1 MIQLNLCSS
10 FIIFTAMLLVAILVT
25 LMFYRKW
32 KIEQEIEGLLWKIN
46 IESLLVRY
54 QFMVGFLVS
63 NLNFSQSLSTFCH
76 LWHFYFSQGYRGDK
90 MDTYPSRQSL
100 GSILSGESRGS
111 RYLGN
116 YCQTAT
122 YRGSCVR
129 YKELYFNDGKCKN
142 MSR

>member
-1 MIQLNLCSS
+1 
-10 FIIFTAMLLVAILVT
+10 
-25 LMFYRKW
+25 
-32 KIEQEIEGLLWKIN
+32 
-46 IESLLVRY
+46 
-54 QFMVGFLVS
+54 
-63 NLNFSQSLSTFCH
+63 
-76 LWHFYFSQGYRGDK
+76 

-111 RYLGN
+111 RYVGAG

-122 YRGSCVR
+122 YRGSMVR

>member
-1 MIQLNLCSS
+1 MEDQHRITVGKLSIYDWVTIK
-10 FIIFTAMLLVAILVT
+10 FLLFRQFVI
-25 LMFYRKW
+25 Y
-32 KIEQEIEGLLWKIN
+32 N
-46 IESLLVRY
+46 I
-54 QFMVGFLVS
+54 
-63 NLNFSQSLSTFCH
+63 ST
-76 LWHFYFSQGYRGDK
+76 FSQGYRGDK

>member
-1 MIQLNLCSS
+1 
-10 FIIFTAMLLVAILVT
+10 MLLVAILVT

-46 IESLLVRY
+46 IESLLVSCMICRIK
-54 QFMVGFLVS
+54 LRKIATKD
-63 NLNFSQSLSTFCH
+63 LNTKENYSTF
-76 LWHFYFSQGYRGDK
+76 FFSQGYRGDK

>member
-1 MIQLNLCSS
+1 MLNNRIFYTRCYYELLIT
-10 FIIFTAMLLVAILVT
+10 FI
-25 LMFYRKW
+25 
-32 KIEQEIEGLLWKIN
+32 
-46 IESLLVRY
+46 
-54 QFMVGFLVS
+54 
-63 NLNFSQSLSTFCH
+63 
-76 LWHFYFSQGYRGDK
+76 YFQGYRGDK

-111 RYLGN
+111 RYVGAG

-122 YRGSCVR
+122 YRGSMVR